1 MKRPEV
7 VTGRIGELYAAA
19 IIEELGWQ
27 TAFCQQTGVDLL
39 CWRGKKFYRCQV
51 KASTVHT
58 NHNRMQFHFGIGSR
72 KRMPTREDYD
82 FACCVSVPQR
92 KAYFMAISDVDKFTL
107 SKTQKFFDTKN
118 IEKNS
123 FEKTMRTLDEF
134 H

>member
-1 MKRPEV
+1 
-7 VTGRIGELYAAA
+7 
-19 IIEELGWQ
+19 
-27 TAFCQQTGVDLL
+27 
-39 CWRGKKFYRCQV
+39 
-51 KASTVHT
+51 
-58 NHNRMQFHFGIGSR
+58 
-72 KRMPTREDYD
+72 MPTREDYD